1 MSFETRG
8 PTINTLRARLT
19 LWYLAILAASVV
31 LFAAFLYLS
40 LNRDLYQLH
49 DSELREEAERLAHAL
64 TGVAL
69 TDASIRPSV
78 HDSLRS
84 VQFLVVQGMDGEILF
99 RVPQTQPGESDF
111 LNEAL
116 LGAFV
121 SRREAKATRSSRP
134 WNSSV
139 SARCG
144 SSRCRSACRDD
155 SSRVADGSGGH
166 LGLANA
172 RINHEL
178 DYRCGYCT
186 HHHRSHRQDR
196 SAELVRSATRRYPH

>member
-116 LGAFV
+116 LVRESAGGQGDPQFSTVELERFGTVRFV
-121 SRREAKATRSSRP
+121 QMP
-134 WNSSV
+134 
-139 SARCG
+139 
-144 SSRCRSACRDD
+144 
-155 SSRVADGSGGH
+155 
-166 LGLANA
+166 LGVP
-172 RINHEL
+172 
-178 DYRCGYCT
+178 G
-186 HHHRSHRQDR
+186 
-196 SAELVRSATRRYPH
+196 